1 MNETENSDQGMG
13 CEGAC
18 EMTSKTCVRSVCVWA
33 FFSLVTPT
41 HVRPHIFPIFWNQI
55 IILLV

>member
-18 EMTSKTCVRSVCVWA
+18 EMTSKTCVRSACARAV
-33 FFSLVTPT
+33 FPLVTPT
-41 HVRPHIFPIFWNQI
+41 HVRLHIFT
-55 IILLV
+55 ILH